1 MLNEKIYTPSV
12 LRMFAADINSVQHI
26 PKTVCCP
33 PPKKISTNES
43 IIDSDK
49 TSEMISDA
57 EEEGS
62 EASQD
67 KRISMTVN
75 DQKLIIVLY
84 DTPESAALYN
94 MLPLELHFED
104 YNSVEKIAYLPE
116 ELPVTD
122 KSVSYDPNVGDLCL
136 YAPWGNLSLFYE
148 DFRLSNGLI
157 SLGHIESGLKSL
169 SALDDFEV
177 ILDKEK

>member
-1 MLNEKIYTPSV
+1 M
-12 LRMFAADINSVQHI
+12 
-26 PKTVCCP
+26 
-33 PPKKISTNES
+33 
-43 IIDSDK
+43 
-49 TSEMISDA
+49 
-57 EEEGS
+57 EEEN
-62 EASQD
+62 ETPQD

-75 DQKLIIVLY
+75 DQELIIVLY

-157 SLGHIESGLKSL
+157 SLGHIESDLESL

>member
-1 MLNEKIYTPSV
+1 MKKYICPLFCIC
-12 LRMFAADINSVQHI
+12 LLLILAACGKSENSSAEN
-26 PKTVCCP
+26 P
-33 PPKKISTNES
+33 ISTNES
-43 IIDSDK
+43 TINSDK
-49 TSEMISDA
+49 TSETISDA

-62 EASQD
+62 EISQD

-75 DQKLIIVLY
+75 DQKLMIVLY

-122 KSVSYDPNVGDLCL
+122 KSASYDPNVGDLCL
-136 YAPWGNLSLFYE
+136 YVPWGNLSLFYE

-157 SLGHIESGLKSL
+157 SLGHIEAGLESL
-169 SALDDFEV
+169 SSLDDFEV
-177 ILDKEK
+177 ILDKEE

>member
-1 MLNEKIYTPSV
+1 MKKYICPLFCICLLLLLTACGTSQNPSAENPV
-12 LRMFAADINSVQHI
+12 
-26 PKTVCCP
+26 
-33 PPKKISTNES
+33 STNES
-43 IIDSDK
+43 IIDADK
-49 TSEMISDA
+49 TSETISNT
-57 EEEGS
+57 EEEES
-62 EASQD
+62 ETPQD

-75 DQKLIIVLY
+75 DQELIIVLY

-122 KSVSYDPNVGDLCL
+122 KSASYDPNVGDLCL

-157 SLGHIESGLKSL
+157 SLGHIESGLESL
-169 SALDDFEV
+169 SALDHFEV

>member
-1 MLNEKIYTPSV
+1 MKKYICLLLCICFLLILTACGTSE
-12 LRMFAADINSVQHI
+12 NSSAENPV
-26 PKTVCCP
+26 
-33 PPKKISTNES
+33 STNES

-49 TSEMISDA
+49 TPETISDT
-57 EEEGS
+57 EEES
-62 EASQD
+62 EKSQD

-75 DQKLIIVLY
+75 DQKLMIVLY

-122 KSVSYDPNVGDLCL
+122 KSASYDPSVGDLCL
-136 YAPWGNLSLFYE
+136 YVPWGNLSLFYE

-157 SLGHIESGLKSL
+157 SLGHIEAGLESF
-169 SALDDFEV
+169 SSLDDFTA
-177 ILDKEK
+177 IFNKEE